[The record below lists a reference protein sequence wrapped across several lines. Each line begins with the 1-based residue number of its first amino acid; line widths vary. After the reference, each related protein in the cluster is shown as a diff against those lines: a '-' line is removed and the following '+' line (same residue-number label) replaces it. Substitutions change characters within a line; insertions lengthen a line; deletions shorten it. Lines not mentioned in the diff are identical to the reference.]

1 MTRVKL
7 CGLCREC
14 DIAWANRMRADYI
27 GFVFAA
33 KSKRYIS
40 TLQARRLKSLLN
52 PQIKAVGVFVDAE
65 AEDIAALLE
74 EGIIDIAQ
82 LHGKEDEDYIK
93 RLRKLTDKTII
104 KAFRM
109 EKTGPVKEILHSSAD
124 YVLLDSGAG
133 TGKVFDWQRIKDI
146 KRPYFLAG
154 GLNPENAARAVSML
168 NPFALD
174 VSSGIE
180 SDGVKDERKMEAF
193 VNAVRKEEGK

>member
-14 DIAWANRMRADYI
+14 DIAWANKLRADYI

-40 TLQARRLKSLLN
+40 TLQARLLKSLLN

-65 AEDIAALLE
+65 VEDISALLE

-109 EKTGPVKEILHSSAD
+109 EETSPVKEILHSSAD

-168 NPFALD
+168 HPFALD

>member
-14 DIAWANRMRADYI
+14 DIAWANKLRADYI

-40 TLQARRLKSLLN
+40 TLQARLLKSLLN

-65 AEDIAALLE
+65 VEDISALLE

-109 EKTGPVKEILHSSAD
+109 EETGPVKEILHSSAD

-154 GLNPENAARAVSML
+154 GLNPENAARAVAML
-168 NPFALD
+168 HPFALD